1 MSNES
6 AACHD
11 DPTEEGAGSKLVIG
25 TLVEILRDGE
35 PVVEIDGPDGEEQRC
50 TAISSIHIE
59 ATMVGQPVELTF
71 VSDLARPVIVAV
83 IDVRAVLRARW
94 DDLGRKVLGLDPVQH
109 KLSAMLGELRVLACT
124 VAWLDAEGVITHGA
138 ERIGTSRRSLRE
150 HVRRWKRLYPRL
162 GPPLSAEQ
170 AADELDASE
179 GAGIESMTFD
189 VPADVPADAPAV
201 ATE

>member
-11 DPTEEGAGSKLVIG
+11 DSTREGVESKLVIG
-25 TLVEILRDGE
+25 TLVELLTDGE
-35 PVVEIDGPDGEEQRC
+35 PVVELDGPDGEEQRC
-50 TAISSIHIE
+50 TAIASIQIE

-71 VSDLARPVIVAV
+71 VSDLARPVIVGV

-94 DDLGRKVLGLDPVQH
+94 DDLGRRVLGLDPVPS
-109 KLSAMLGELRVLACT
+109 KLSAMVGELRVLACT
-124 VAWLDAEGVITHGA
+124 VAWLDSEGVITHGA
-138 ERIGTSRRSLRE
+138 VRIGTSRKSLRE

-170 AADELDASE
+170 ATDEPDGSE
-179 GAGIESMTFD
+179 EAGAESMTL
-189 VPADVPADAPAV
+189 DVPADAPAA